1 MSQYDDGIAIVGMGC
16 RFPGSANSVQQY
28 WENIKKG
35 MDCITEVP
43 ENRWSKEEFYHYN
56 SNVPGK
62 SHSKWGGYIDN
73 FDEFDAAF
81 FGINGR
87 EAEQIDPQQRQLL
100 EITWEALEDA
110 NMKPKD
116 YVHSK
121 TGVFIGG
128 FVLDYKILQFADT
141 KEIDTHTAV
150 GSMMTMLSNRI
161 SYIYDFT
168 GPAMSI
174 DTACSSALVAIHEA
188 CQSLKNRECNM
199 AVSGGMELIYTPEY
213 YIAESKGGFLSKD
226 GRCKTFDARA
236 NGYVRGEGGG
246 VLILKR
252 LEDAVKDGNNIY
264 AVIRGSLVN
273 QDGKTVGITVP
284 NGDQQKQLLKE
295 VYGRA
300 GIDPKDV
307 QYVELHGT
315 GTKVGDPIESNVIAE
330 FFGGER
336 DKPQDKCIIASVK
349 ANIGHLEA
357 AAGVASVIKAVSS
370 MQERVIAPHIGMKEL
385 NPEIKLGDLNI
396 RIPEKLEPWP
406 KDGKLQTV
414 GVNSFG
420 FGGTNAHI
428 ILQEY
433 PREEAV
439 YDGRRKHEARP
450 VALTISAKSEYSL
463 KKNAEKYAELLITT
477 KASAEAVCYAAAT
490 NREMHNKRVTI
501 IGNAKEELTENL
513 YRFMEGKEDNKIVA
527 GNESKDQRLAF
538 VFTGMG
544 PQWYAMGRELYNT
557 DRVFHDTVCRVDK
570 AFCKY
575 LSWSIIDE
583 MMLEEETSH
592 IARTDVSQ
600 PMNFTIQVALYEMW
614 KSMGI
619 VPDVIVGHSVGEVS
633 AFYAAGVYDLEEAIK
648 ISFHRS
654 RCQFK
659 LTGKGG
665 MLAVGLP
672 AEEAESYIKGVEGSV
687 SIAAINSN
695 TSVTLSGNVAEL
707 QKIAVRLEEK
717 LIFNQFLKV
726 NVPYHSVY
734 MNEIKEEFL
743 DSIGELHPKKGRIR
757 LFTTADG
764 ELSDGTNLNK
774 HYWWKNI
781 SNAVHFAKAAANIL
795 KEGYMN
801 FVEVGPHPVLA
812 KSIQELAEELKTEV
826 LIVPSIRRKEPEM
839 QCMFKTYAR
848 IINAGV
854 KVNFSEVYT
863 GSLEPVKLPAY
874 QWEHKRY
881 WKEPFVHEQRRLGR
895 KDHILL
901 GYRNNSVA
909 PVWEAEI
916 NDYTLPFIK
925 DHRINGQAV
934 IAGAQYIET
943 AFQLIKNQCALKEND
958 FYEISDIKFLKAVFL
973 DQNNI
978 ANLSI
983 SYDKKNGLVRV
994 HSSNTADMKEAV
1006 VNFEAAVRRR
1016 QIARP
1021 VNKGNFGKIKAACA
1035 KELSGQECYDI
1046 FKKAGFEYGPAFQG
1060 ISAAWV
1066 GENETFIELRTL
1078 EELKERDMEC
1088 VFHPLLLDAAFQGLI
1103 ANQYGAKQDSEEA
1116 ELKLPVSIDRITV
1129 YKKCAGKLYAYSKLT
1144 QCSEKEITGD
1154 IMVFDEEEN
1163 IAAEIKGFTARTLEN
1178 DDEHTALSER
1188 SLNDWCYSIE
1198 WREQNR
1204 EDDEPLLS
1212 KAMECDHWII
1222 FGDHNGTGEKLSQKL
1237 QKSGKACTLLYGH
1250 YDNNEA
1256 KTPSTDEEVRNG
1268 ILQICQGLNS
1278 NTHYGV
1284 VFMCGLDV
1292 SFKDQQTSLHDIE
1305 EGKRRLLNPIRHIVN
1320 GFNENSINYHIW
1332 VVTSNA
1338 VRIHEEDKINVN
1350 QASSI
1355 GMCRVIAQNESITT
1369 WGANIDIDS
1378 EDISLDMLCDDLLH
1392 LTREN
1397 EIAYRGA
1404 KRYASRLEHITG
1416 LSGFVPVIFDSRKYY
1431 IISGGFGSLGQITA
1445 KWMVEQGARH
1455 IVLFGRAKLS
1465 ESNPADEKKL
1475 QFIKELKQKGAIVEQ
1490 VSLDVQDEK
1499 EVYSFFKDLKENKK
1513 AVVGGIFHTAGV
1525 LRDELMTSM
1534 TQQQFDEVYDTKAKG
1549 AWNLSNCIWNDN
1561 LDFFVTYS
1569 SASAVV
1575 TAVGQTNYAAANSF
1589 MDALA
1594 YYRSLNGRPGQSIAW
1609 GPWGV
1614 GMINDRNLTEY
1625 YKLVRGME
1633 PIYAGTG
1640 MQALERVLGQDK
1652 THVVICGVNWPQA
1665 LTNFPNNPPLFNYLA
1680 EEMAEDTSKEE
1691 DINLMDA
1698 LVFLEDEEQR
1708 LQKLMDYYADIVSEI
1723 TYIPGESI
1731 NREEPLIAIGVDSII
1746 ATEIRNKINEK
1757 FGITI
1762 AITDILGG
1770 LSLSKIAEKSFVLLA
1785 PQLESRQEE
1794 LEKMLT
1800 ELDNMSDEAVKSL
1813 LVN

>member
-1 MSQYDDGIAIVGMGC
+1 MNQYDNAIAIVGMGC
-16 RFPGSANSVQQY
+16 RFPGSANSVEKY

-35 MDCITEVP
+35 LDCVTEVP
-43 ENRWSKEEFYHYN
+43 ENRWSIDEFYHYN

-100 EITWEALEDA
+100 EIAWEALEDA
-110 NMKPKD
+110 NMKPGD
-116 YVHSK
+116 YAHSK

-141 KEIDTHTAV
+141 KDIDTHTAV

-161 SYIYDFT
+161 SYVYDFT
-168 GPAMSI
+168 GPSMSI

-188 CQSLKNRECNM
+188 CQSLKNKECNM
-199 AVSGGMELIYTPEY
+199 AVSGGMELVYTPEY

-226 GRCKTFDARA
+226 GRCKTFDAKA

-246 VLILKR
+246 IIVLKR
-252 LEDAVKDGNNIY
+252 LEDAVKDGNKVY

-284 NGDQQKQLLKE
+284 NGEAQKQLLID
-295 VYGRA
+295 VYERA
-300 GIDPKDV
+300 GIAPKDV

-315 GTKVGDPIESNVIAE
+315 GTKVGDPIESNVISE

-336 DKPQDKCIIASVK
+336 DNPEDKCIISSVK

-357 AAGVASVIKAVSS
+357 AAGIASVIKAVCS

-385 NPEIKLGDLNI
+385 NPEIKIEDLNV
-396 RIPEKLEPWP
+396 RIPLKLEPWP
-406 KDGKLQTV
+406 EDGKLQIV

-420 FGGTNAHI
+420 FGGTNAHV

-433 PREEAV
+433 PKADAI

-450 VALTISAKSEYSL
+450 VALTLSAKSEYSL
-463 KKNAEKYAELLITT
+463 KKTAEKYAELLKTT
-477 KASAEAVCYAAAT
+477 KASAEAVCYAVVT
-490 NREMHNKRVTI
+490 NREMHNKRLTI
-501 IGNAKEELTENL
+501 IGNAKEELAENL
-513 YRFMEGKEDNKIVA
+513 NKFLDGKEDNRIIS
-527 GNESKDQRLAF
+527 GNESKDSRLVF

-544 PQWYAMGRELYNT
+544 PQWYAMGRELFNA
-557 DRVFHDTVCRVDK
+557 DKVFHDTICKVDE
-570 AFCKY
+570 AFSKY

-583 MMLEEETSH
+583 MMLDEEASR
-592 IARTDVSQ
+592 ISRTDVAQ
-600 PMNFTIQVALYEMW
+600 PMNFAIQVALYKMW

-619 VPDVIVGHSVGEVS
+619 VPDLIVGHSVGEVS
-633 AFYAAGVYDLEEAIK
+633 AFYAAGVYDLDEAVR
-648 ISFHRS
+648 ISYHRS
-654 RCQFK
+654 RCQYK

-672 AEEAESYIKGVEGSV
+672 AEEAENYIKGMEDSV

-695 TSVTLSGNVAEL
+695 TSVTLAGNVSDL
-707 QKIAVRLEEK
+707 QKIAAQLEEK

-726 NVPYHSVY
+726 NVPYHSVV

-743 DSIGELHPKKGRIR
+743 NSVGELHPRKCSIK
-757 LFTTADG
+757 LYTTADG
-764 ELSDGTNLNK
+764 ELSDGTNLDK
-774 HYWWKNI
+774 DYWWKNI
-781 SNAVHFAKAAANIL
+781 ASAVHFAKAAASIIQ
-795 KEGYMN
+795 EGYVN
-801 FVEVGPHPVLA
+801 FIEIGPHPVLA

-826 LIVPSIRRKEPEM
+826 LIAPSIRRKEPEM
-839 QCMFKTYAR
+839 HCMFKTYAR
-848 IINAGV
+848 LINAGCR
-854 KVNFSEVYT
+854 VNLSEVYT
-863 GSLEPVKLPAY
+863 GSFEPVKLPTY

-881 WKEPFVHEQRRLGR
+881 WKEPLVHQQRRLGR
-895 KDHILL
+895 KDHPLL
-901 GYRNNSVA
+901 GYRANSVA

-943 AFQLIKNQCALKEND
+943 AFQLIKSQCSLKESD

-973 DQNNI
+973 DQNNT
-978 ANLSI
+978 ANLSV
-983 SYDKKNGLVRV
+983 SYDKKNGLVRI
-994 HSSNTADMKEAV
+994 HSSNTADLKEAA
-1006 VNFEAAVRRR
+1006 VNFEASVRRR
-1016 QIARP
+1016 QIP
-1021 VNKGNFGKIKAACA
+1021 VSVNKGDFSKIKASCTR
-1035 KELSGQECYDI
+1035 ELTGEECYEI
-1046 FKKAGFEYGPAFQG
+1046 FRKVGFEYGPAFQG
-1060 ISAAWV
+1060 INAAWI
-1066 GENETFIELRTL
+1066 GENETFIELHTL
-1078 EELKERDMEC
+1078 EELKERDMAS
-1088 VFHPLLLDAAFQGLI
+1088 VFHPLFLDAAFQGSI
-1103 ANQYGAKQDSEEA
+1103 AIQYGSMQDTEEA

-1129 YKKCAGKLYAYSKLT
+1129 YKKCAGRLYAYSTLT
-1144 QCSEKEITGD
+1144 QRTEKEIIGD
-1154 IMVFDEEEN
+1154 ILVYDEERN
-1163 IAAEIKGFTARTLEN
+1163 LVAEIKGFTAKTLEN
-1178 DDEHTALSER
+1178 DDEHAVLNER
-1188 SLNDWCYSIE
+1188 NLNDWCYSIE

-1204 EDDEPLLS
+1204 EDDEQLLS
-1212 KAMECDHWII
+1212 KVDECDQWII
-1222 FGDHNGTGEKLSQKL
+1222 FGDHNGTGEKLAQKL
-1237 QKSGKACTLLYGH
+1237 QKVGKACTILYGH
-1250 YDNNEA
+1250 YDNDNA
-1256 KTPSTDEEVRNG
+1256 KVQGTNQDEQNG
-1268 ILQICQGLNS
+1268 ILEICKELNA

-1292 SFKDQQTSLHDIE
+1292 SFKDQNTTLDDIE

-1320 GFNENSINYHIW
+1320 GFNEHNINYHLW

-1338 VRIHEEDKINVN
+1338 VKILEEDKINIH
-1350 QASSI
+1350 QASTV
-1355 GMCRVIAQNESITT
+1355 GMCRVIAQNESVTT

-1378 EDISLDMLCDDLLH
+1378 EDISIDMLCEDLLH

-1397 EIAYRGA
+1397 EIAYRGG
-1404 KRYASRLEHITG
+1404 KRYISRLEHITG
-1416 LSGFVPVIFDSRKYY
+1416 MSGFVPVIFDPMKYY

-1455 IVLFGRAKLS
+1455 IILFGRAKVS
-1465 ESNPADEKKL
+1465 ENNPADEKKL
-1475 QFIKELKQKGAIVEQ
+1475 QFIKELEQKGAIVEQ
-1490 VSLDVQDEK
+1490 VSLDVQNEQ
-1499 EVYSFFKDLKENKK
+1499 EVYKFFNELKGKK
-1513 AVVGGIFHTAGV
+1513 NEVIGGIFHTAGV
-1525 LRDELMTSM
+1525 LRDELMTTM
-1534 TQQQFDEVYDTKAKG
+1534 TQKQFDEVFDTKARG
-1549 AWNLSNCIWNDN
+1549 AWNLSNCTWNEN

-1575 TAVGQTNYAAANSF
+1575 TSVGQTNYAAGNSF
-1589 MDALA
+1589 MDGLAL
-1594 YYRSLNGRPGQSIAW
+1594 YRRASGRPAQSIGW

-1614 GMINDRNLTEY
+1614 GMIKDRNLTEH
-1625 YKLVRGME
+1625 YKRVRGME

-1640 MQALERVLGQDK
+1640 MQALERVLGQDH

-1680 EEMAEDTSKEE
+1680 EEMAEETSGEE
-1691 DINLMDA
+1691 DVNLIDA
-1698 LVFLEDEEQR
+1698 LVFLEDDEKR
-1708 LQKLMDYYADIVSEI
+1708 LERLMDNFVDIVSEI
-1723 TYIPGESI
+1723 TYISGESI
-1731 NREEPLIAIGVDSII
+1731 NKEEPLIAIGVDSII

-1785 PQLESRQEE
+1785 PQIEGRQKE
-1794 LEKMLT
+1794 LEIMLA
-1800 ELDNMSDEAVKSL
+1800 ELDNMSEEEVKNL